1 MDDWKTDQW
10 NDELIPLLGQY
21 RESLPDPEPDAH
33 FMPNLW
39 RAIDAK
45 RSFTLRIK
53 RVTQLI
59 VAGAAFACL
68 GMMVYVTVPT
78 TGAHES
84 HATYTDVLAASHRP
98 ESLAALGIVR
108 DPSELGK

>member
-1 MDDWKTDQW
+1 MDRW
-10 NDELIPLLGQY
+10 NDEVNPLFAQY
-21 RESLPDPEPDAH
+21 RESLPDPAPSAS

-45 RSFTLRIK
+45 RSFALRIK

-59 VAGAAFACL
+59 LTGAAFACL
-68 GMMVYVTVPT
+68 AMLAYVARPSAGVR
-78 TGAHES
+78 ES
-84 HATYTDVLAASHRP
+84 QATYTDVLAASHRP

-108 DPSELGK
+108 DPAELGK

>member
-1 MDDWKTDQW
+1 MDQW
-10 NDELIPLLGQY
+10 NDEMKALFAQY
-21 RESLPDPEPDAH
+21 RESLPDPEANAS

-45 RSFTLRIK
+45 RGFALRVK
-53 RVTQLI
+53 RLTQLI
-59 VAGAAFACL
+59 LTGATAACL
-68 GMMVYVTVPT
+68 GMMAYGGFPSGLT
-78 TGAHES
+78 HES

-108 DPSELGK
+108 DPAELGK

>member
-1 MDDWKTDQW
+1 MNQW
-10 NDELIPLLGQY
+10 NDELGPLFAKY
-21 RESLPDPEPDAH
+21 RESLPDPEPSAN

-39 RAIDAK
+39 RAIEAKSDA
-45 RSFTLRIK
+45 RRGFALRVR

-59 VAGAAFACL
+59 VTGAAFACL
-68 GMMVYVTVPT
+68 AMMAYVSVP
-78 TGAHES
+78 GAKTPES

-108 DPSELGK
+108 DPAELGK

>member
-1 MDDWKTDQW
+1 MDQW
-10 NDELIPLLGQY
+10 NDELSALFARY
-21 RESLPDPEPDAH
+21 RESLPDPEANAG
-33 FMPNLW
+33 FMPGLW

-45 RSFTLRIK
+45 RSFALRIK

-59 VAGAAFACL
+59 LTGAAAACL
-68 GMMVYVTVPT
+68 GMMVYGTLPNKP
-78 TGAHES
+78 AHES

-108 DPSELGK
+108 DPAELGK

>member
-1 MDDWKTDQW
+1 MDQW
-10 NDELIPLLGQY
+10 NDELNPLFAQY
-21 RESLPDPEPDAH
+21 RESVPDPEPSAG

-45 RSFTLRIK
+45 RSFAVRIR

-59 VAGAAFACL
+59 LTGATAACL
-68 GMMVYVTVPT
+68 AMMLYVAVPSPQL
-78 TGAHES
+78 HES

-108 DPSELGK
+108 DPAELGK

>member
-1 MDDWKTDQW
+1 MDRW
-10 NDELIPLLGQY
+10 NDDLNPLFAQY
-21 RESLPDPEPDAH
+21 RGSLPDPEPSAG

-45 RSFTLRIK
+45 RSFALRIK

-59 VAGAAFACL
+59 LTCATAACL
-68 GMMVYVTVPT
+68 AMMAYVTLPSSGV
-78 TGAHES
+78 HES

-108 DPSELGK
+108 DPAELGK

>member
-1 MDDWKTDQW
+1 MDHG
-10 NDELIPLLGQY
+10 NDELDALFAGY
-21 RESLPDPEPDAH
+21 RESLPDPDPGAG

-39 RAIDAK
+39 RAIEAK
-45 RSFTLRIK
+45 RSFAFRIR

-59 VAGAAFACL
+59 LSGATLACL
-68 GMMVYVTVPT
+68 AMVATSTLPR
-78 TGAHES
+78 TGGHES

-108 DPSELGK
+108 DPAELGK